1 MQESTPVTKEL
12 FNKNIAYSVFQH
24 PGRVQS
30 MQQAAEERGQR
41 QEQVVRSIVFRLSQG
56 EYFMVLISGP
66 DQISW
71 IALRKYLGRSR
82 LTMASED
89 EVLRVTGYQLGAVS
103 PFGLPEPMRILV
115 DESILAQTV
124 VSIGSGKRGL
134 AVILESADLL
144 RALGNVEIGAFRK
157 TID

>member
-41 QEQVVRSIVFRLSQG
+41 PEQIVRSIVFRLSQG
-56 EYFMVLISGP
+56 EYIMVLISGP

-157 TID
+157 TVD